1 MNSNAHKITVWG
13 RRNSMNVQKVMWT
26 LGELDLDYQ
35 RNDMAGSF
43 GIDDQ
48 YTAKNPNAVVPTI
61 EDGELTLYESN
72 ACVRYL
78 ARQYGTGSLCPSN
91 LKDAALADQWMDWQ
105 CSTFVSGF
113 FMIFMNK
120 IRVAAEKSSQ
130 DQITK
135 GEQQTAHLL
144 QQLETKLEQT
154 DYLVGN
160 TLTMADIPIGAMLYR
175 YFMMEIERP
184 PLPAVGA
191 YYQRLTARP
200 DYQKHVMIPFGR
212 NADEWLS
219 EEKRNAGLQ

>member
-1 MNSNAHKITVWG
+1 MGSNSHKITVWG

-26 LGELDLDYQ
+26 LGELGLDYQ

-78 ARQYGTGSLCPSN
+78 ARQYGGGSLCPPG
-91 LKDAALADQWMDWQ
+91 LKEAAIADQWMDWQ
-105 CSTFVSGF
+105 CSTFGTGF

-120 IRVAAEKSSQ
+120 IRVSAEKSSQ

-135 GEQQTAHLL
+135 GEKQTAHLL
-144 QQLETKLEQT
+144 QQLETKLERA
-154 DYLVGN
+154 DFLVGH

-175 YFMMEIERP
+175 YFVMEIERP
-184 PLPAVGA
+184 SLPAVEA
-191 YYQRLTARP
+191 YYQRLTDRP
-200 DYQKHVMIPFGR
+200 AYQKQVMIPFGR
-212 NADEWLS
+212 NSDEWLS
-219 EEKRNAGLQ
+219 EEKRNARLQ

>member
-1 MNSNAHKITVWG
+1 
-13 RRNSMNVQKVMWT
+13 
-26 LGELDLDYQ
+26 
-35 RNDMAGSF
+35 
-43 GIDDQ
+43 
-48 YTAKNPNAVVPTI
+48 
-61 EDGELTLYESN
+61 
-72 ACVRYL
+72 
-78 ARQYGTGSLCPSN
+78 
-91 LKDAALADQWMDWQ
+91 
-105 CSTFVSGF
+105 
-113 FMIFMNK
+113 MIFMNK
-120 IRVAAEKSSQ
+120 IRVPAEKSSQ

-135 GEQQTAHLL
+135 GEQQTAQLL

-184 PLPAVGA
+184 SLPAVGA

-212 NADEWLS
+212 NSDEWLS